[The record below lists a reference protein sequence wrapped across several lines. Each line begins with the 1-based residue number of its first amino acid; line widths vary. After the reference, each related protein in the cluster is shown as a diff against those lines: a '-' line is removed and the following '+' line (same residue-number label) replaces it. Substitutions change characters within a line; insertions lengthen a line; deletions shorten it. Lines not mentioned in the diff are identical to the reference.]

1 MAHARG
7 EGVSI
12 AKNITSIARK
22 LAWHVTA
29 TYFPVDKI
37 GGPYDILLAAMSSEA
52 NIKELCARAIAAEG
66 AEVEPL
72 LRELH
77 AALKAHIES
86 LREMAVALLSPL
98 QPPPDSPQA

>member
-1 MAHARG
+1 
-7 EGVSI
+7 
-12 AKNITSIARK
+12 
-22 LAWHVTA
+22 
-29 TYFPVDKI
+29 
-37 GGPYDILLAAMSSEA
+37 MSSEA

-66 AEVEPL
+66 AEVEAA

-86 LREMAVALLSPL
+86 LRDMAAIALLSPQ